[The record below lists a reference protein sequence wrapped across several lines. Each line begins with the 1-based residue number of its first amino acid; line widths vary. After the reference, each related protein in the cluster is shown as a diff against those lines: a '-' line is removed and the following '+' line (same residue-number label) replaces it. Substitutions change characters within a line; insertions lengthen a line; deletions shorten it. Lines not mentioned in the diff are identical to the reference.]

1 MNDPSDPSELW
12 ASGSLDDWKALVS
25 SYDTRIGEHKV
36 SDHERWFRDCLPNLL
51 VTQQGCLSKE
61 QFIRLVEWKLARG
74 KFRPSLRGYAAKQ
87 DPKALATASKEAYRI
102 LHDEKRGE
110 DAVLNALRV
119 LTGLKGVGPATASA
133 MLAAMDD
140 SIPFMSDEALMVC
153 LGKREYTVKAYQA
166 LFSKMRDKQAALLAN
181 AGQDDG
187 ICIKDMEA
195 ALFASS
201 IALSDTRGG
210 EEKKKKKKKK
220 KTDHGSRQKRQ
231 RHGDD
236 KS

>member
-1 MNDPSDPSELW
+1 M
-12 ASGSLDDWKALVS
+12 
-25 SYDTRIGEHKV
+25 
-36 SDHERWFRDCLPNLL
+36 PNLL
-51 VTQQGCLSKE
+51 ATQQGYLSKE

-87 DPKALATASKEAYRI
+87 DPKALAVASKEAYRI
-102 LHDEKRGE
+102 LHDEKGSGGIEE
-110 DAVLNALRV
+110 DTVLNALRV

-153 LGKREYTVKAYQA
+153 LGKREYTVKAYQT
-166 LFSKMRDKQAALLAN
+166 LFSKMRDKQTALLAN

-201 IALSDTRGG
+201 VALSDTRGG
-210 EEKKKKKKKK
+210 EKKKKQKKKK

>member
-1 MNDPSDPSELW
+1 
-12 ASGSLDDWKALVS
+12 
-25 SYDTRIGEHKV
+25 
-36 SDHERWFRDCLPNLL
+36 
-51 VTQQGCLSKE
+51 
-61 QFIRLVEWKLARG
+61 
-74 KFRPSLRGYAAKQ
+74 
-87 DPKALATASKEAYRI
+87 
-102 LHDEKRGE
+102 
-110 DAVLNALRV
+110 
-119 LTGLKGVGPATASA
+119 

-201 IALSDTRGG
+201 VSLSDTRGG
-210 EEKKKKKKKK
+210 EKKQKKKR
-220 KTDHGSRQKRQ
+220 KTDHGGSRQKRQ